1 MRFNDRLL
9 VTFLVILVLPPII
22 TLVAF
27 VVIGML
33 LAAPPEGT
41 SVRFGADM
49 LVYIADALFYD
60 RADAQSL
67 LGYLFLIIILILFF
81 IGFIVTRWFHNGV
94 FQPIKKLNVAMQSI
108 AEGNLDNALAT
119 NKRGE
124 IGELY
129 SNYEDMRLRLKESVE
144 EKMAAEMQN
153 RELVGNISHDLK
165 TPITSIKGYVE
176 GIIDGVA
183 DTPEKMDKYIR
194 TIYSKTND
202 MDRLINE
209 LTFYTGIDANRIPYN
224 FSRINVVKYFNDCI
238 EELGLDLEAKNIRLN
253 YTNLVSPD
261 TTIIADPEQLRRVIN
276 NIVDNSVKYI
286 DRNKETCEIEI
297 RILDEL
303 DTIRI
308 ELEDNG
314 RGIPIRELGKV
325 FERFYRTDAS
335 RNSSRGGSGIGLSIV
350 KKIVEDHGGYIWATS
365 REGEGTCM
373 NIIFRKHSEGD
384 SV

>member
-9 VTFLVILVLPPII
+9 VTFLVIFVLPPII

-33 LAAPPEGT
+33 LVTPPEEGT
-41 SVRFGADM
+41 RTLDINM
-49 LVYIADALFYD
+49 LTYIADSLFYD

-67 LGYLFLIIILILFF
+67 LGYLFLVIVLLLLF
-81 IGFIVTRWFHNGV
+81 IGFIVTRWFHKGV
-94 FQPIKKLNVAMQSI
+94 FVPIKQLNLAMQSI
-108 AEGNLDNALAT
+108 AEGTLEDVLVT
-119 NKRGE
+119 DKRGE

-144 EKMAAEMQN
+144 EKMEAELQN
-153 RELVGNISHDLK
+153 RELVSNISHDLK

-224 FSRINVVKYFNDCI
+224 FSRISVVKYFDDCV
-238 EELGLDLEAKNIRLN
+238 EELGLDLDAKNIRLN
-253 YTNLVSPD
+253 YTNFVAPE

-276 NIVDNSVKYI
+276 NIVDNSAKYI

-308 ELEDNG
+308 EIEDNG

-365 REGEGTCM
+365 REGDGTCM
-373 NIIFRKHSEGD
+373 NIIFRKYSSTD
-384 SV
+384 